1 MQFYLS
7 LQELPKILQWIK
19 AQLKPIGF
27 DAARLRRVE
36 LASEEV
42 LVNILSHAYKE
53 KPGNVEIE
61 VNHFPH
67 IRAEVIFSDT
77 GPPFNP
83 LKVAPVDTNLPLE
96 KRKVGGL
103 GIHFIRNL
111 VDEITYTYVD
121 GKNVLKLAIP
131 IPSS

>member
-7 LQELPKILQWIK
+7 LRELPKILQWIK
-19 AQLKPIGF
+19 AQLKPVGF
-27 DAARLRRVE
+27 NAAHLHRIE

-42 LVNILSHAYKE
+42 LVNILDHAYKG

-61 VNHFPH
+61 VNHFPR
-67 IRAEVIFSDT
+67 IRAEIIFNDT

-83 LKVAPVDTNLPLE
+83 LKVAPAEITSPLE

-111 VDEITYTYVD
+111 VDEIIYTYID
-121 GKNVLKLAIP
+121 GKNVLKLLVT
-131 IPSS
+131 IPSF